1 MKLHKLTQA
10 EIAALNKLKASPLS
24 YFKRHL
30 PTKSSNIYIAET
42 SEALKRLSQAI
53 AVDAY
58 TSGIGSERLR
68 ACYDCLRELNKH
80 GKLGDVEPYLRQ
92 LNETSVFYVAL

>member
-10 EIAALNKLKASPLS
+10 EIAALNKLKAYPLS

-42 SEALKRLSQAI
+42 SEALKRF
-53 AVDAY
+53 
-58 TSGIGSERLR
+58 LR
-68 ACYDCLRELNKH
+68 HHQIFESFFVLK
-80 GKLGDVEPYLRQ
+80 
-92 LNETSVFYVAL
+92 